1 MSSTAA
7 AANIHADLHCH
18 SCHSDGVLTPRAVV
32 ERAAAQGV
40 AMLALTDH
48 DQTGG
53 LLEAAAAADIHG
65 VHLIPGVEVSVSWGR
80 TTVHIVGLGIDLT
93 DPVLQRG
100 LEQVR
105 SGRMNRARRMAA
117 GLAAVGIDD
126 TLDGALAHASNPA
139 LISRTHFARHLVE
152 RGVSPNMRDVFSRY
166 LVEGKPGYVPHEWA
180 SLADAVAWIRG
191 AGGVAIVAHPARY
204 RLGDLGMHALLSAF
218 KEAGGV
224 AIEVT
229 TSNHTADD
237 VQHYARL
244 VLEFGFE
251 ASRGSDFHG
260 PGESA
265 NVELGR
271 VAPLPRELT
280 PVWQR
285 FLA

>member
-1 MSSTAA
+1 MASSIAVT
-7 AANIHADLHCH
+7 NIQADLHSH

-40 AMLALTDH
+40 EMLALTDH
-48 DQTGG
+48 DQTTG
-53 LLEAAAAADIHG
+53 LSEAASAASAHG
-65 VHLIPGVEVSVSWGR
+65 VHLIQGVEVSVSWGR
-80 TTVHIVGLGIDLT
+80 TTVHVVGLGIDAG
-93 DPVLQRG
+93 DQPLQRG

-105 SGRMNRARRMAA
+105 SGRMNRARQMAA
-117 GLAAVGIDD
+117 GLAAVGIED
-126 TLDGALAHASNPA
+126 TLDGALAHAGNPA
-139 LISRTHFARHLVE
+139 LISRTHFARHLVD
-152 RGVSPNMRDVFSRY
+152 RGVSPSMRDVFARY

-180 SLADAVAWIRG
+180 RLEDAVAWIRG
-191 AGGVAIVAHPARY
+191 AGGVAVVAHPARY

-237 VQHYARL
+237 VQRYARL
-244 VLEFGFE
+244 AQEFGFE

-271 VAPLPRELT
+271 VAPLPSELT